1 MSKSELQM
9 FKGSGITLRNSK
21 KKGIT
26 KAIRSLEN
34 RVIFSKRD

>member
-1 MSKSELQM
+1 MSKNELQM
-9 FKGSGITLRNSK
+9 FKGSGITLTNSQ